1 MLPTVVPF
9 IWLARGDYKNSEDR
23 TMSFPRMPCRAISGL
38 FGAALGLA
46 LGQAVAGTY
55 SLIHTFTGG
64 ADGADPAAA
73 LVQDHAGNLYG
84 QTDGGAAACAGGPH
98 VGCGTVY
105 KISPTGVLTTLVT
118 FTGTN
123 GVGGDSPLT
132 LIGQTLY
139 GSTATGGQ
147 HGYGAVFS
155 VHTDGSFFQR
165 LHSFS
170 NTDGSEPV
178 GTLRAGLHN
187 VGYGVT
193 YEGGTT
199 GDGVLYE
206 LKSDG
211 TFVLLHNFNLAA
223 AGNAAGANPTNIV
236 VGSSGI
242 IYGSTQNGGGAIDC
256 GPDGGEG
263 CGVIFAY
270 DPATGV
276 YRVLHAFMES
286 DGAFPTLGSIGAD
299 GTLYGST
306 SGGGPVRAGT
316 LFSLSTSGPNPLFSS
331 LYSFMD
337 TTDGIDPQAGP
348 TLEPDGSLIGTT
360 NAGTAGT
367 LYQFAHGTLTT
378 LHDPECYRQHYRGD
392 APRGTGAL
400 HGGGNV

>member
-1 MLPTVVPF
+1 
-9 IWLARGDYKNSEDR
+9 
-23 TMSFPRMPCRAISGL
+23 
-38 FGAALGLA
+38 
-46 LGQAVAGTY
+46 
-55 SLIHTFTGG
+55 
-64 ADGADPAAA
+64 
-73 LVQDHAGNLYG
+73 
-84 QTDGGAAACAGGPH
+84 
-98 VGCGTVY
+98 
-105 KISPTGVLTTLVT
+105 
-118 FTGTN
+118 
-123 GVGGDSPLT
+123 
-132 LIGQTLY
+132 
-139 GSTATGGQ
+139 
-147 HGYGAVFS
+147 
-155 VHTDGSFFQR
+155 
-165 LHSFS
+165 
-170 NTDGSEPV
+170 
-178 GTLRAGLHN
+178 LRAGLHN

-378 LHDPECYRQHYRGD
+378 LHDFGSPASD
-392 APRGTGAL
+392 GTIPQAQPILSATGSIIGATL
-400 HGGGNV
+400 HGGLVPCTVAGTSNQFGCGTIYSYTP